1 MADAE
6 RRQREEV
13 AALEV
18 EAQKAEARLQAR
30 RAKAQS
36 LPDEPAQG
44 SADACRVVVK
54 LPDGQRLD
62 RRFPTTCHLQAVVD
76 WVESASPEI
85 FDFTFVSNYPRR
97 HSTAAPSCLARRACV
112 DAHRFP
118 CACTGSFPRPSSSS
132 RLSVTSGWRAKRCS
146 SPRTSLRSSEGP
158 HRRSLGTGRGR
169 PKGEE

>member
-1 MADAE
+1 MAEDEERTRAGQELQRQEEEVANAE

-13 AALEV
+13 EAL
-18 EAQKAEARLQAR
+18 EARLQAR

-62 RRFPTTCHLQAVVD
+62 RRFSTTCHLQAVVD

-97 HSTAAPSCLARRACV
+97 HGTAAPPSCLA
-112 DAHRFP
+112 P
-118 CACTGSFPRPSSSS
+118 
-132 RLSVTSGWRAKRCS
+132 
-146 SPRTSLRSSEGP
+146 
-158 HRRSLGTGRGR
+158 
-169 PKGEE
+169 

>member
-1 MADAE
+1 MAEDEERTRAGQELQRQEEEVANAE

-13 AALEV
+13 EAL
-18 EAQKAEARLQAR
+18 EARLQAR

-44 SADACRVVVK
+44 SAEACRVVVK

-62 RRFPTTCHLQAVVD
+62 RRFPKTCHLQAVAD

-97 HSTAAPSCLARRACV
+97 HSR
-112 DAHRFP
+112 
-118 CACTGSFPRPSSSS
+118 PRLV
-132 RLSVTSGWRAKRCS
+132 LS
-146 SPRTSLRSSEGP
+146 P
-158 HRRSLGTGRGR
+158 
-169 PKGEE
+169 

>member
-97 HSTAAPSCLARRACV
+97 HGTAAPPSCLA
-112 DAHRFP
+112 P
-118 CACTGSFPRPSSSS
+118 
-132 RLSVTSGWRAKRCS
+132 
-146 SPRTSLRSSEGP
+146 
-158 HRRSLGTGRGR
+158 
-169 PKGEE
+169 